1 MAAVG
6 RGTDV
11 KHLFQVI
18 LAKVGRTDEVR
29 APSRGCLR
37 PRRCS
42 FTPEGLLRRK
52 GMGCSQAEVG
62 TSGFCFGTF
71 GILAKLFALESVPL
85 STSAGCLLC
94 TKLRT
99 SQRVSA

>member
-1 MAAVG
+1 
-6 RGTDV
+6 
-11 KHLFQVI
+11 
-18 LAKVGRTDEVR
+18 
-29 APSRGCLR
+29 
-37 PRRCS
+37 
-42 FTPEGLLRRK
+42 
-52 GMGCSQAEVG
+52 MGCFQAEVG